1 LRRDST
7 ELVEVSRENDRPR
20 RSASTATKASP
31 LQKDGNV
38 TEDFYQLVEN
48 IARDLYIRALKDI
61 PKDVRAGLKKGY
73 DAETTAGEK
82 TASKVMLTV
91 LENVKLADDKDMMV
105 CQDTGLAIYK
115 VLIGSKLN
123 VDGAEIKRRLRIGA
137 ERATKEHPLRS
148 NTVHPLTRK
157 NTQTNTGQG
166 IPVIK
171 VDFVPDSDRLEIWMA
186 PKGSGS
192 ENMSFLRMLKPADGI
207 KAVKKFVLE
216 CVFDSG
222 ANPCPPTIVGIGLGG
237 TSDLAAAM
245 AKEAS
250 SFRKVGTHNA
260 DPLIAQL
267 EAELLDL
274 INQTGIGPQGLGG
287 VTTAM
292 AVNIEWAH
300 THISQLP
307 VAVNMH
313 CWRGERACAT
323 IDANGNV
330 TYSN

>member
-1 LRRDST
+1 MSMTTVDT
-7 ELVEVSRENDRPR
+7 IYDTIEDAARE
-20 RSASTATKASP
+20 
-31 LQKDGNV
+31 
-38 TEDFYQLVEN
+38 
-48 IARDLYIRALKDI
+48 LYIRALKDI
-61 PKDVRAGLKKGY
+61 PKDVRAALKKSY
-73 DAETTAGEK
+73 DAETNAGEQ

-91 LENVKLADDKDMMV
+91 LKNIELADEKDMMV
-105 CQDTGLAIYK
+105 CQDTGLPIYK
-115 VLIGSKLN
+115 LLVGSRL
-123 VDGAEIKRRLRIGA
+123 DLDLAEVKKRLRVA
-137 ERATKEHPLRS
+137 CERATKDYPLRS
-148 NTVHPLTRK
+148 NSVHPLTRK

-166 IPVIK
+166 IPIVK
-171 VDFVPDSDRLEIWMA
+171 VDFVPDSDTLEMWMA

-192 ENMSFLRMLKPADGI
+192 ENMSFLRMLKPADGV

-237 TSDLAAAM
+237 TSDLAAVM

-250 SFRKVGTHNA
+250 CFRKVGTKNP
-260 DPLIAQL
+260 DPLVAQL
-267 EAELLDL
+267 ESELLDL

-287 VTTAM
+287 VTTAL

-307 VAVNMH
+307 VAVNMQ

-323 IDANGNV
+323 IDADGDG
-330 TYSN
+330 THSAWCWAIGWRTSTARGR

>member
-1 LRRDST
+1 MNL
-7 ELVEVSRENDRPR
+7 P
-20 RSASTATKASP
+20 
-31 LQKDGNV
+31 Q
-38 TEDFYQLVEN
+38 DFYQLIEN
-48 IARDLYIRALKDI
+48 VGRELYLRALKDI
-61 PKDVRAGLKKGY
+61 PQDVRAGLKRGHEMEV
-73 DAETTAGEK
+73 DAGNK

-91 LENVKLADDKDMMV
+91 LENVKVADEKDMMV
-105 CQDTGLAIYK
+105 CQDTGLPIYK
-115 VLIGSKLN
+115 VIVGSRFPA
-123 VDGAEIKRRLRIGA
+123 VDLLEVKRRLKIAA
-137 ERATKEHPLRS
+137 ERATREYPLRS
-148 NTVHPLTRK
+148 SSVHPLTRK

-166 IPVIK
+166 LPIIK
-171 VDFVPDSDRLEIWMA
+171 VDFDDSDKLELWMV

-222 ANPCPPTIVGIGLGG
+222 ANPCPPTIVGIGIGG
-237 TSDLAAAM
+237 TSDAAAAM

-250 SFRKVGTHNA
+250 CFRKVGTHSA
-260 DPLIAQL
+260 DALVAEL
-267 EAELLDL
+267 ERELLDL

-287 VTTAM
+287 ATTAM

-307 VAVNMH
+307 VAVNMQ

-323 IDANGNV
+323 IDADGNV
-330 TYSN
+330 SYSD

>member
-1 LRRDST
+1 MNL
-7 ELVEVSRENDRPR
+7 P
-20 RSASTATKASP
+20 
-31 LQKDGNV
+31 Q
-38 TEDFYQLVEN
+38 DFYQLVEN
-48 IARDLYIRALKDI
+48 IARELYIRALTDI
-61 PKDVRAGLKKGY
+61 PVDVRAGLKRGHESEV
-73 DAETTAGEK
+73 DAGNK

-91 LENVKLADDKDMMV
+91 LENVKVADEKDMMV

-115 VLIGSKLN
+115 VLIGAKLN

-171 VDFVPDSDRLEIWMA
+171 VDFVPDSDKLEIWMA

-207 KAVKKFVLE
+207 KAVKKYVLE

-250 SFRKVGTHNA
+250 CFRKVGTHNA
-260 DPLIAQL
+260 DPLVAQL
-267 EAELLDL
+267 EAELLEL

-307 VAVNMH
+307 VAVNMQ
-313 CWRGERACAT
+313 CWRGERACAL
-323 IDANGNV
+323 IDAGGNV
-330 TYSN
+330 TYPD